1 MYGDDGGVV
10 REQNYLIHLGKHSL
24 NTIDEHTKEFRVER
38 AILHQSY
45 QKKTYANDIGL
56 LKLNGPVQY
65 TKYIQPVCLWDELPN
80 QLVYQQTGFV
90 VGWGFTEKGNV
101 PAEILRE
108 AQMPV
113 VETAQCLDSNRAV
126 FGEFLSPTNYC
137 AGYRNGTSV
146 CSGDSGSG
154 MFVNLNGLWK
164 IRGLVSLGV
173 RKEEESTCNPLDY
186 VLFTDVLRYIDWI
199 KERTDQQ

>member
-1 MYGDDGGVV
+1 MFGDDGGVV
-10 REQNYLIHLGKHSL
+10 RESQYLIHMGKHGL
-24 NTIDEHTKEFRVER
+24 NTVDEHTKEFKVER
-38 AILHQSY
+38 ATLHQSY

-56 LKLNGPVQY
+56 LKLNGNVQF
-65 TKYIQPVCLWDELPN
+65 TKYIQPICLWDELPN
-80 QLVYQQTGFV
+80 QRVYFQTGYV
-90 VGWGFTEKGNV
+90 VGWGFTEQGNV

-113 VETAQCLDSNRAV
+113 VETAQCLDSNREV
-126 FGEFLSPTNYC
+126 FGEFLSPTNFC

-173 RKEEESTCNPLDY
+173 KAKQEASCNPNDY
-186 VLFTDVLRYIDWI
+186 VLFTDVLKYIDWI
-199 KERTDQQ
+199 KERLDQ

>member
-1 MYGDDGGVV
+1 MFGDDGGVV
-10 REQNYLIHLGKHSL
+10 RDQDYLIHLGKSTL
-24 NTIDEHTKEFRVER
+24 SAVDDNTKEFRVAR

-45 QKKTYANDIGL
+45 QKKIYANDIGL
-56 LKLNGPVQY
+56 LKLEGSVQF
-65 TKYIQPVCLWDELPN
+65 TKYIQPICLWDELPN
-80 QLVYQQTGFV
+80 QSVYFQTGYV
-90 VGWGFTEKGNV
+90 VGWGYTEKGNV
-101 PAEILRE
+101 PAENLRE

-113 VETAQCLDSNRAV
+113 VDAAACLDSNRPV
-126 FGEFLSPTNYC
+126 FGEFLSTTNFC

-154 MFVNLNGLWK
+154 MFINLNGLWK

-173 RKEEESTCNPLDY
+173 KAADEATCNPRDY

-199 KERTDQQ
+199 KERIDQ